1 MTQWYGLLAPASL
14 PAEAAAKLAAA
25 SAKAMREPGA
35 IERLQADAALA
46 VGGTPAEFASFIAL
60 EQQRWKLVV
69 ARAKVKPD

>member
-1 MTQWYGLLAPASL
+1 
-14 PAEAAAKLAAA
+14 
-25 SAKAMREPGA
+25 MREPGA

-46 VGGTPAEFASFIAL
+46 VGSTPAEFASFIAL